1 MIFLM
6 NNRNMNNLKYQKQY
20 QKEKVVSKEVTQV
33 SKGVSK
39 ENKHSQ

>member
-1 MIFLM
+1 M
-6 NNRNMNNLKYQKQY
+6 NNFKYQKQY

-33 SKGVSK
+33 SK

>member
-6 NNRNMNNLKYQKQY
+6 NNRNINNFKYQKQY

>member
-1 MIFLM
+1 M
-6 NNRNMNNLKYQKQY
+6 NNFKYQKQY
-20 QKEKVVSKEVTQV
+20 QKEKVSKEVTQV